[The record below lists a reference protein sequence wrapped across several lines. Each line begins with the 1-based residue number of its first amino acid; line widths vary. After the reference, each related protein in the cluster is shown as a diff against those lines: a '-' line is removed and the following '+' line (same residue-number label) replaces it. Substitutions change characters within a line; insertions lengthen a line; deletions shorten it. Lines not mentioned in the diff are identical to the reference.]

1 MPFFFFIDDTNIRKE
16 LLYWYID
23 AARSYDYFV
32 VLVEPKTTWRYSI
45 SDLMLK
51 THHQVSKEILE
62 GMWSKFDQII
72 AKYYGWFLS
81 ENGVQT
87 LKDRMFEVVDECCET
102 ITPSFKDDFQKV
114 DNGQDDKE
122 QGKFSRALHLGIFL
136 SHCSLMHKFT
146 EIKGSIVCL
155 FTEVLVLGRVGEWT
169 HLY

>member
-1 MPFFFFIDDTNIRKE
+1 M
-16 LLYWYID
+16 LYWYID

-45 SDLMLK
+45 SDLIWK

-62 GMWSKFDQII
+62 EMWSKFDQII

-87 LKDRMFEVVDECCET
+87 LKDRMFEVIDECCET

-114 DNGQDDKE
+114 DNGQDGKE
-122 QGKFSRALHLGIFL
+122 PGKFSRTLHL
-136 SHCSLMHKFT
+136 
-146 EIKGSIVCL
+146 
-155 FTEVLVLGRVGEWT
+155 
-169 HLY
+169 

>member
-1 MPFFFFIDDTNIRKE
+1 MLFFCVDDTNIRKE

-62 GMWSKFDQII
+62 EMWSKFDQII

-87 LKDRMFEVVDECCET
+87 LKERMFEMIDECCET
-102 ITPSFKDDFQKV
+102 ITPSFKDDFQKL
-114 DNGQDDKE
+114 DNSQDGKE
-122 QGKFSRALHLGIFL
+122 PGKFSRTLHLWNFFL
-136 SHCSLMHKFT
+136 RYCSLVRLLK
-146 EIKGSIVCL
+146 
-155 FTEVLVLGRVGEWT
+155 
-169 HLY
+169 